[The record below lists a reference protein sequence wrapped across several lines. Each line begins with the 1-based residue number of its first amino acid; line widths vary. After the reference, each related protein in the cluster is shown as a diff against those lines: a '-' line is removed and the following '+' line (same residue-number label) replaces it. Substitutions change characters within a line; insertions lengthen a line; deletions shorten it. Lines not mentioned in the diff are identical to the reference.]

1 MNSSSTE
8 KKSSNF
14 FLNLEKS
21 RAIQAQIRTVIYNG
35 KETNNETEINNH
47 IYSFF
52 SYLYKETLSFSSNNL
67 ETYLN
72 TISFPKLT
80 KEKSKT
86 LDGGITEKE
95 LFTALQSMENNKSP
109 GNDGLT
115 KEFYITFWNKLKT
128 PLLLAIEKAYL
139 VKHPVHRKNKQ

>member
-1 MNSSSTE
+1 MNS
-8 KKSSNF
+8 
-14 FLNLEKS
+14 
-21 RAIQAQIRTVIYNG
+21 YND
-35 KETNNETEINNH
+35 KETNDETEINNH

-52 SYLYKETLSFSSNNL
+52 NYLYKETSFSSNNL

-86 LDGGITEKE
+86 LDSGITEKE
-95 LFTALQSMENNKSP
+95 LPIALQSVENNRSP
-109 GNDGLT
+109 GNDGLR
-115 KEFYITFWNKLKT
+115 KEFYITFWSEVKV

-139 VKHPVHRKNKQ
+139 IK